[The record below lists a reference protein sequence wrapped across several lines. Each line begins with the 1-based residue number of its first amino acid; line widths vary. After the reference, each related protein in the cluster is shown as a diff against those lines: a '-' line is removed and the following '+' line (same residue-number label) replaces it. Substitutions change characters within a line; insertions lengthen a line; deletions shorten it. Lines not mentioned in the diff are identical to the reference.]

1 MAVAEEG
8 VVVDTVGEDLAA
20 AGGSLEEGVLV
31 AAVGL
36 EVGDLLCH
44 QLYRHLALVE
54 EGEDDF
60 EQDQGQGPPGSG
72 LGSRSSTDRTGH
84 SGWKDIV
91 EVGVAVEAEAAAVA
105 AGVVFVAE
113 VEGRHL

>member
-1 MAVAEEG
+1 MVVAEEG
-8 VVVDTVGEDLAA
+8 VVVDTVGEDLAV
-20 AGGSLEEGVLV
+20 AGGSLEEGGLV

-54 EGEDDF
+54 VGEDDF
-60 EQDQGQGPPGSG
+60 EQGQGRLGSD
-72 LGSRSSTDRTGH
+72 LGSRSSTGRTAH
-84 SGWKDIV
+84 SGLKDIV